1 VRHLVRSAFVGVMAL
16 VSFAGIARGA
26 TITLINGDASIEPL
40 ASVDQAYPALLSESN
55 AVIVVGHYRGVATT
69 PEARLFAVDTVAAT
83 TGAGPLMTAS
93 PRDIVGASAV
103 SLPAPHFAG
112 VFRSGGMPSNM
123 FVSSFPAM
131 GLPQPLGFA
140 PTDLPELD
148 CSRSGSC
155 ALSYA
160 RVDAPPSLVIRRF
173 VIAGGPGAIMVGG
186 ATVVSITDTPRPGQH
201 DVAMLG
207 AQPIVV
213 SAHITMAL
221 ARSEI
226 RIARVPAALTSGMY
240 TDRSFVFDGERP
252 RVACGSVDCAV
263 VYVNGPNLF
272 AVRVTGGPV
281 GEASRPEP
289 LTAHA
294 FNEVPG
300 AFDVTAIADGYRVA
314 YVRTSGGRSTVVV
327 SDYVRGL
334 SMADA
339 ESTTLA
345 RSNTPL
351 SVRLASAPS
360 SRLSLLTWVE
370 GAGMTATAHGAV
382 IRETPDA
389 GPEPSGPEAGV
400 DAGVDAIADAEAS
413 APVVEPAI
421 EAGVDAMAADS
432 AMDVAD
438 AGLDA
443 RSSRDSSTRPTDRP
457 FSGGACDCR
466 ATPSRAAL
474 RVTDALWLALA
485 LALAARRRV
494 SARS

>member
-1 VRHLVRSAFVGVMAL
+1 VTHLVRSAFVGVMVL
-16 VSFAGIARGA
+16 VSFAGVARGA
-26 TITLINGDASIEPL
+26 TITLLNGGASIDPL

-93 PRDIVGASAV
+93 PRDLVGASAV
-103 SLPAPHFAG
+103 ASPAPHFAG
-112 VFRSGGMPSNM
+112 VFRSGGMPSNL

-131 GLPQPLGFA
+131 GLPQTLGFA

-155 ALSYA
+155 ALSYV
-160 RVDAPPSLVIRRF
+160 RVEAPASLVIRRF

-186 ATVVSITDTPRPGQH
+186 ATVVSITDAPRPGQH

-213 SAHITMAL
+213 SAHVDPMAV
-221 ARSEI
+221 ARSQI
-226 RIARVPAALTSGMY
+226 RIARVPAALTSGTY
-240 TDRSFVFDGERP
+240 TDRPFVFEGERP
-252 RVACGSVDCAV
+252 RVACGPADCAV

-289 LTAHA
+289 LTAHP

-314 YVRTSGGRSTVVV
+314 YVRTLAGRNTVVV

-345 RSNTPL
+345 RSNTPH

-370 GAGMTATAHGAV
+370 GAAMSATAHGAI

-400 DAGVDAIADAEAS
+400 DATADAEAS

-421 EAGVDAMAADS
+421 EAGVDANVMVDA
-432 AMDVAD
+432 AMDATVM
-438 AGLDA
+438 LDA
-443 RSSRDSSTRPTDRP
+443 SPARDGSTRSTDRP
-457 FSGGACDCR
+457 FGGGACDCR

-474 RVTDALWLALA
+474 RPSDALWLALA
-485 LALAARRRV
+485 LALAARRRI

>member
-1 VRHLVRSAFVGVMAL
+1 MRHLVRSAFVGVLAL
-16 VSFAGIARGA
+16 VSFAGLARGA
-26 TITLINGDASIEPL
+26 ELTLLNGDASIEPL

-69 PEARLFAVDTVAAT
+69 PEARLFAVDTAAAT

-93 PRDIVGASAV
+93 PRDLVGASAV
-103 SLPAPHFAG
+103 SAPAPHFAG

-131 GLPQPLGFA
+131 GMPQPLGFA

-155 ALSYA
+155 ALSYV

-173 VIAGGPGAIMVGG
+173 VIAGAPGAIMVGG
-186 ATVVSITDTPRPGQH
+186 ATVVSITDAPRPGQH

-240 TDRSFVFDGERP
+240 TDRSFVFEGERP
-252 RVACGSVDCAV
+252 RVACGPVDCAV

-272 AVRVTGGPV
+272 ALRVTGGPV
-281 GEASRPEP
+281 GDVPMPEP

-314 YVRTSGGRSTVVV
+314 YVRTLGGRSTVVV
-327 SDYVRGL
+327 SDYLRGL

-345 RSNTPL
+345 RSNTPH

-370 GAGMTATAHGAV
+370 GAAMTATAHGAI

-400 DAGVDAIADAEAS
+400 DATADAEAS

-421 EAGVDAMAADS
+421 EAGVDAMAADA
-432 AMDVAD
+432 AMDATVM
-438 AGLDA
+438 LDA
-443 RSSRDSSTRPTDRP
+443 SPARDGSTRSTDRP

-474 RVTDALWLALA
+474 RPSDALWLALA
-485 LALAARRRV
+485 LALAARRRL